1 MADNQPND
9 QIYTQWCEDFRAL
22 QTVFWQVPFFA
33 MTITGGL
40 GAAVLAFDGA
50 LEVKRLLL
58 FFAGVCNFVLI
69 LIAWRV
75 RQTMEQLLKKIF
87 KYEGLSKP
95 KSGFFVLKCF
105 TGLFAIVGIILF
117 CAAIFF
123 PNTWLSGNAGK
134 KSEKEIIHNTINAP
148 NGNFNIR

>member
-1 MADNQPND
+1 MASNQPSH
-9 QIYTQWCEDFRAL
+9 QVYTQWCEDFRAL

-50 LEVKRLLL
+50 TEVKRLLL
-58 FFAGVCNFVLI
+58 FFAGICNFVLI

-75 RQTMEQLLKKIF
+75 RKTMEALLVKIF
-87 KYEGLSKP
+87 LYEGVAKS

-105 TGLFAIVGIILF
+105 TALFAMVACILIV
-117 CAAIFF
+117 AAIFA
-123 PNTWLSGNAGK
+123 PTSWLSRDAGNSSK
-134 KSEKEIIHNTINAP
+134 KDGIYNTINAP
-148 NGNFNIR
+148 GSNLKVN